1 MMMIVLECKQHV
13 RIEIVTE
20 LNFDKYVFYTSFLKN
35 AVEYEKVLCNKQMTY
50 TCPFRKHK

>member
-1 MMMIVLECKQHV
+1 MMIILECKQHV

-20 LNFDKYVFYTSFLKN
+20 VNFDKYVFYTSFLKN